1 MSSWQ
6 STCDC
11 PVCSMHTRT
20 GDSVSDGY
28 TSSFG
33 PAVAVGLEISPGYSD
48 QIVASVVGRCAQYVG
63 APPSVMPAAP
73 NVAQLA
79 PTTTTGNVTPPGAV
93 AADGADD
100 GCGFAFSGGARG
112 RAENTKTTPPNA
124 I

>member
-6 STCDC
+6 STCVC

-28 TSSFG
+28 TASFG

-48 QIVASVVGRCAQYVG
+48 QIAASVVGRCAQYAG
-63 APPSVMPAAP
+63 APRSVMPAAP

-79 PTTTTGNVTPPGAV
+79 PTTTTGNVTPPGAPG
-93 AADGADD
+93 AADA
-100 GCGFAFSGGARG
+100 AG
-112 RAENTKTTPPNA
+112 RLGLASA
-124 I
+124 